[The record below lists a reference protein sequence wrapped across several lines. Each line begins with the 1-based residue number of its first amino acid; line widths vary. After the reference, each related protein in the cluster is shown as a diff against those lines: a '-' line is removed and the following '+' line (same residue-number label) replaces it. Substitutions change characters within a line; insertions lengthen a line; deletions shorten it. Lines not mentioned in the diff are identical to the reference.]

1 MRYTKNKIINNE
13 DPAYKRY
20 LKDRGMNKINHY
32 SISKFSQPDLKDLS
46 NFDRISHIWKT
57 GDKYYKL
64 AAEHYNDPT
73 KWWVIALYNQK
84 PTESHVKVGE
94 VLFIP
99 YPLDSV
105 LYYMGY

>member
-1 MRYTKNKIINNE
+1 MRYTKNRIIENR
-13 DPAYKRY
+13 DHAYKRY
-20 LKDRGMNKINHY
+20 LKKRCMNRINHF
-32 SISKFSQPDLKDLS
+32 STSKFRHPDLKDLS
-46 NFDRISHIWKT
+46 NFDRVSHIWKV

-64 AAEHYNDPT
+64 AHEHYGDPS

-84 PTESHVKVGE
+84 PTESHVSPGDV
-94 VLFIP
+94 VFIP